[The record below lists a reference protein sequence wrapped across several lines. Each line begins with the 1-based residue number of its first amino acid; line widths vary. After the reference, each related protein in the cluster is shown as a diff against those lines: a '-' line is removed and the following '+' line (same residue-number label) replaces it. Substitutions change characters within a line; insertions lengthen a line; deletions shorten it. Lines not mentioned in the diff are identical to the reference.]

1 MAITSVQLSAA
12 SNVSVQLTNRMMQTY
27 YSLERGKTI
36 ELQQIIEPET
46 LFSMQPDLTGVS
58 IITLL
63 LSENNRLILDRDQS
77 PDWESRE
84 GHDENFVFVFRGGKV
99 QLAISFAEIDSQII
113 IVGTVPTPNS

>member
-84 GHDENFVFVFRGGKV
+84 SHDENFVFVFKGGKV